1 MPGASRLPP
10 PPAKVT
16 ERIAL
21 QCTLLHDACLTIQ
34 QPQPHCSRDCPSSS
48 RPFRI
53 DVYGRGSVNAASIVA
68 WEQRGIRDLLNSF
81 VMRHVE
87 RDIFVHNASLTPEA
101 RVPNS
106 SLAMLW
112 PRFENGFG
120 DLNGG
125 TIVPLGYALAR
136 GFLPAHLAI
145 SGVKNAHAFSPLLA
159 ASSICTFEREA
170 PPIPHCTSKCYD
182 QLSICSLKTPQ
193 QAQAWLGMSALDER
207 LGFARAHATDLPLLP
222 SDMPREVRVVFAR
235 RRGRRLINN
244 IDELLH
250 QCEQRATLI
259 APPLHFVCS
268 AHHFSELQPKAV
280 VATLRQADV
289 FVAMHGGDVVNAL
302 HLRPGSAVFE
312 AINQYMVR
320 RWSKV
325 TLAGGV
331 RYDGWLDQNGRC
343 CCRCIASSGLRC
355 PRNGRSRTGT
365 TMRICHGSSWSA
377 RCASSSRHLIRTG
390 M

>member
-1 MPGASRLPP
+1 
-10 PPAKVT
+10 
-16 ERIAL
+16 
-21 QCTLLHDACLTIQ
+21 
-34 QPQPHCSRDCPSSS
+34 
-48 RPFRI
+48 
-53 DVYGRGSVNAASIVA
+53 
-68 WEQRGIRDLLNSF
+68 
-81 VMRHVE
+81 MRHVE

-120 DLNGG
+120 DLNRG

-259 APPLHFVCS
+259 APPLRFVCS
-268 AHHFSELQPKAV
+268 AHHFSELQPEAV

-320 RWSKV
+320 RWSKA
-325 TLAGGV
+325 TLVGGV
-331 RYDGWLDQNGRC
+331 RYDGWLEQNRQVLLPLHRFERLALPAQQQIKDWNDNANLPWEQLERALRELVTTPDPYRNVRTRVLRTIDAGLLSRVC
-343 CCRCIASSGLRC
+343 CSPEGFTEFLLRSVNMSFAKVVAS
-355 PRNGRSRTGT
+355 P
-365 TMRICHGSSWSA
+365 MA
-377 RCASSSRHLIRTG
+377 
-390 M
+390 